1 MGNGVDMNIQLELAK
16 AVKDLQENMPALIAK
31 VKIDSQLHMEKY
43 KALIKQG
50 FTEQQALE
58 LCKQVY

>member
-1 MGNGVDMNIQLELAK
+1 MDKQVELAM
-16 AVKDLQENMPALIAK
+16 AVKSIQENLPALIAK

>member
-1 MGNGVDMNIQLELAK
+1 MDKQVELAM
-16 AVKDLQENMPALIAK
+16 AVKSIQENLPALIAK

-43 KALIKQG
+43 KALIKLG